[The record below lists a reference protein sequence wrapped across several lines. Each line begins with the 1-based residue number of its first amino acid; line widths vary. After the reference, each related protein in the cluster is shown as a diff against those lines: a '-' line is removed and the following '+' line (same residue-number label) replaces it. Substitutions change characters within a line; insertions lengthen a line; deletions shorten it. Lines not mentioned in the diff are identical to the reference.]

1 MAGAAQLLPLA
12 LALPTPEVK
21 DPLSAAFSDS
31 KQLHCQIPGHRLHP
45 EPTSLAGWDCADS
58 MVSEEQPCSKQDRQ
72 IFFCST
78 AFPVQGRQTEAW
90 EQTAEVYS
98 AEQQLQFLSEMY

>member
-1 MAGAAQLLPLA
+1 MQHSV
-12 LALPTPEVK
+12 T
-21 DPLSAAFSDS
+21 LSSCTARSQGTDCIQSQPA
-31 KQLHCQIPGHRLHP
+31 RL
-45 EPTSLAGWDCADS
+45 LAGWDCADS
-58 MVSEEQPCSKQDRQ
+58 MESEEQPCSKQDRQ

-90 EQTAEVYS
+90 EQTAEVYT